1 MNLILQ
7 SPLRP
12 QFNGIIM
19 LNQGF
24 GTNNNDFYRQL
35 GLKGHNGLDMYTQNY
50 TDGNAPVTAAH
61 DGYVI
66 SDATKDSDT
75 GGRRVWIES
84 EETEIDS
91 RKCKIR
97 TVYFHL
103 KSARVS
109 ISDDLN
115 DIKNF
120 DKYNQREHKGQ
131 YFVRAGAEVG
141 IANNTG
147 KYTTGAHLHF
157 GMYICWKRDDGTYQE
172 NFNNGY
178 GGAEDPQPYLID
190 DHIYQLPSDMG
201 NGTYWRNGKVISR
214 SEVDKYMR
222 PELKEQANAYYLA
235 YKAAKLFL
243 SSLMARYLSGKS

>member
-1 MNLILQ
+1 MIRLQ

-12 QFNGIIM
+12 QFNGIVM
-19 LNQGF
+19 LNQAF

-75 GGRRVWIES
+75 GGRRVWLES
-84 EETEIDS
+84 EETEIAG
-91 RKCKIR
+91 RKCKIK

-109 ISDDLN
+109 ISDDLS
-115 DIKNF
+115 DSKNF
-120 DKYNQREHKGQ
+120 DKYNQDKHKGRH
-131 YFVRAGAEVG
+131 FVRAGAEVG

-147 KYTTGAHLHF
+147 QYTTGAHLHF
-157 GMYICWKRDDGTYQE
+157 GFYPCWKQTDGTYRE
-172 NFNNGY
+172 EFENGY
-178 GGAEDPQPYLID
+178 AGAQDPQPYLQD
-190 DHIYQLPSDMG
+190 DHIYQLPAGIG
-201 NGTYWRNGKVISR
+201 NGTYWWNGKTVLR
-214 SEVDKYMR
+214 NQLDTLMR
-222 PELKEQANAYYLA
+222 PELKVQAEQYYSAYRA
-235 YKAAKLFL
+235 VKLFL
-243 SSLMARYLSGKS
+243 ASLMARYLSGKS